1 MAFVLIFLKIY
12 MGIINFFLFSVYS
25 VFLLILNR
33 FIYNQN
39 GYSLVS
45 SQKATALAAATF
57 RESTPGDMGI
67 FTV

>member
-1 MAFVLIFLKIY
+1 MAFILIFLKICAQ
-12 MGIINFFLFSVYS
+12 IIIFFLFSVYS
-25 VFLLILNR
+25 MFLLILNR
-33 FIYNQN
+33 FIYSQN

-57 RESTPGDMGI
+57 RESTPGDIGI